1 VLKLVK
7 QPFKLPN
14 RQAGGHLHVM
24 KEIWIQAQSYNS
36 RLCSVQPACH
46 QLLFRKS
53 QYQCVGH

>member
-14 RQAGGHLHVM
+14 RQAGGHL
-24 KEIWIQAQSYNS
+24 QAQSYNS